1 MRSTWT
7 SPAPSGSARADKPDV
22 VFRPADVDDL
32 AHFLSTRPADLP
44 VTVVGLGSNLLVR
57 DGGVAG
63 VVVRLR
69 QGFRD
74 LHVRW
79 DGPRALV
86 EIGAGAL
93 DMNVARQCRDQGVGG
108 LSFLS
113 GIPGTIGGALR
124 MNAGA
129 YGHEMA
135 NVVVEARALDGSGGL
150 HVLAPDAMGLSYR
163 HSAVPDDW
171 IFVSAVLEGR
181 REEPAAIARRME
193 EINAQREASQPIRA
207 RTGGSTFTNPA
218 GRSAWELIDEAECR
232 GLARGGARI
241 SEQHCNFIVNADG
254 RQRLGHRGAR
264 RGGSPPGRGQD
275 RPLAQVGNPQDRAP
289 PALAGGQRGGRGMS
303 AERTHVAV
311 LKGGWSA
318 EREVSL
324 VSGAAVEHALAEGGY
339 RVSGIDV
346 TRDLATLLAET
357 GPDVVF
363 NALHGSIGEDGCV
376 QGLLEVMGLP
386 YTHSGVRASAMAM
399 DKPVAKRLFADVG
412 LICPEGR
419 VMCRAEIAAGAA
431 RCAALRDQAAR
442 PGL

>member
-1 MRSTWT
+1 MMANGMMADWVDRLPRVRGRYAFDVDLSRTVWF
-7 SPAPSGSARADKPDV
+7 RAGGHADV

-86 EIGAGAL
+86 EVGAGAL
-93 DMNVARQCRDQGVGG
+93 DMNVARQCRDRGVGG
-108 LSFLS
+108 LGFLS

-135 NVVVEARALDGSGGL
+135 DVVVEARALDGGGGI

-193 EINAQREASQPIRA
+193 EINARREASQPIRA

-218 GRSAWELIDEAECR
+218 GRSAWELIDEAGCR

-254 RQRLGHRGAR
+254 
-264 RGGSPPGRGQD
+264 
-275 RPLAQVGNPQDRAP
+275 
-289 PALAGGQRGGRGMS
+289 
-303 AERTHVAV
+303 
-311 LKGGWSA
+311 
-318 EREVSL
+318 
-324 VSGAAVEHALAEGGY
+324 
-339 RVSGIDV
+339 
-346 TRDLATLLAET
+346 
-357 GPDVVF
+357 
-363 NALHGSIGEDGCV
+363 
-376 QGLLEVMGLP
+376 
-386 YTHSGVRASAMAM
+386 ASAS
-399 DKPVAKRLFADVG
+399 DIEG
-412 LICPEGR
+412 LGEEVRRRVEEKTGLSLKWEIRRIGHHPRWPAGSGEGE
-419 VMCRAEIAAGAA
+419 A
-431 RCAALRDQAAR
+431 
-442 PGL
+442 

>member
-1 MRSTWT
+1 MANGMMADWVERLPRIRGRYAFDVDLSRTVWF
-7 SPAPSGSARADKPDV
+7 RAGGHADV

-32 AHFLSTRPADLP
+32 AHFLRTRPADLP

-63 VVVRLR
+63 VVIRLR

-74 LHVRW
+74 VRVRW
-79 DGPRALV
+79 DGARALV
-86 EIGAGAL
+86 EVGAGAL

-135 NVVVEARALDGSGGL
+135 DVVVEARALDDAGGV

-181 REEPAAIARRME
+181 REEPATITQHME

-218 GRSAWELIDEAECR
+218 GHAAWELIDEAGCR

-241 SEQHCNFIVNADG
+241 SEQHCNFIVNVDG
-254 RQRLGHRGAR
+254 
-264 RGGSPPGRGQD
+264 
-275 RPLAQVGNPQDRAP
+275 
-289 PALAGGQRGGRGMS
+289 
-303 AERTHVAV
+303 
-311 LKGGWSA
+311 
-318 EREVSL
+318 
-324 VSGAAVEHALAEGGY
+324 
-339 RVSGIDV
+339 
-346 TRDLATLLAET
+346 
-357 GPDVVF
+357 
-363 NALHGSIGEDGCV
+363 
-376 QGLLEVMGLP
+376 
-386 YTHSGVRASAMAM
+386 ASAS
-399 DKPVAKRLFADVG
+399 DIEG
-412 LICPEGR
+412 LGEEVRRRVEEKTGLSLQWEIRRIGRHRRWPEGSGEGE
-419 VMCRAEIAAGAA
+419 A
-431 RCAALRDQAAR
+431 
-442 PGL
+442 